1 MAPPQFWGLRQR
13 DSRLCFTSVSQ
24 NPPART
30 KPARI
35 LVVEDANIIALA
47 MSYALEGAGF
57 HVELAAD
64 GEECIVK
71 VREDLPDLILLDIM
85 MPKMNGIEALKILRA
100 DEKTKD
106 LPVIVCSAKDFKTE
120 RQAAA
125 ELGALDYL
133 IKPFNP
139 ADLVRKV
146 SAALGG
152 TMVADARAAGVGA
165 LPASAVPISYQ
176 PVLDTRRTHFT
187 LWGTRGSTPTVGHR
201 FQRYGGNTSC
211 MSFAVGNDLL
221 IFDAGS
227 GIRELG
233 NHILEG
239 GPRKLHLFITHT
251 HWDHIQGFPFFTP
264 AYLPGYDITVYGS
277 TGFGKNLEALFRGQ
291 LDRDYFP
298 VQMEDMRSNL
308 RFQHITDKP
317 VEIGNVRVTWEFSHH
332 PLPTVGYKVETGE
345 QSVVWMPDDEFLQG
359 YTGAPHALSR
369 YHPQVAPFEKIVS
382 FLNGVDVVLHEA
394 QYMADEYPSRI
405 GWGHCSLP
413 NACAL
418 MKLARVQRWIVTHH
432 DPMHDDVFL
441 DRKLCLT
448 RQILEDIGH
457 AIPVSHGFDG
467 MTEFL

>member
-1 MAPPQFWGLRQR
+1 M
-13 DSRLCFTSVSQ
+13 
-24 NPPART
+24 T
-30 KPARI
+30 KQARI
-35 LVVEDANIIALA
+35 LIVEDANIIALA

-57 HVELAAD
+57 HVDLAGD
-64 GEECIVK
+64 GEQGVLK
-71 VREDLPDLILLDIM
+71 AREMVPDLILLDIM
-85 MPKMNGIEALKILRA
+85 MPKMNGIEALKLLRA
-100 DEKTKD
+100 DERTRD
-106 LPVIVCSAKDFKTE
+106 VPVIICSAKDFKTE

-139 ADLVRKV
+139 AELVRKV
-146 SAALGG
+146 SAALGSAQ
-152 TMVADARAAGVGA
+152 VAAPTLNGSH
-165 LPASAVPISYQ
+165 PATVVPIRYQ
-176 PVLDTRRTHFT
+176 PELDTKRTHYTF
-187 LWGTRGSTPTVGHR
+187 WGTRGSTPTVGHR

-211 MSFAVGNDLL
+211 MSYAIGDELL

-233 NHILEG
+233 NHILAS

-308 RFQHITDKP
+308 RFQHLGDEPI
-317 VEIGNVRVTWEFSHH
+317 EIGGAKITWEFSHH
-332 PLPTVGYKVETGE
+332 PLPTVGYKIEGQNQT
-345 QSVVWMPDDEFLQG
+345 VVWMPDDEFLQG

-369 YHPQVAPFEKIVS
+369 YHPQVAPFEKIVA
-382 FLNGVDVVLHEA
+382 FLNGVDVVVHEA
-394 QYMADEYPSRI
+394 QYMAEEYPNRV

-418 MKLARVQRWIVTHH
+418 MKLARAQRWIVTHH

-457 AIPVSHGFDG
+457 AIPVSHAFDG

>member
-1 MAPPQFWGLRQR
+1 MPPPRPKQ
-13 DSRLCFTSVSQ
+13 
-24 NPPART
+24 
-30 KPARI
+30 ARI
-35 LVVEDANIIALA
+35 LIAEDANIIALA

-57 HVELAAD
+57 QVEVASD
-64 GEECIVK
+64 GEECLVK
-71 VREDLPDLILLDIM
+71 ALETPPDLILLDIM
-85 MPKMNGIEALKILRA
+85 MPRLNGIEALRLLRA
-100 DEKTKD
+100 DERTRD
-106 LPVIVCSAKDFKTE
+106 VPVIICSAKDFKTE

-139 ADLVRKV
+139 AELVRKV
-146 SAALGG
+146 SAAVGLTKVEPSALNGG
-152 TMVADARAAGVGA
+152 HPPT
-165 LPASAVPISYQ
+165 AVPILYQ
-176 PVLDTRRTHFT
+176 PELDTTRTHLS

-211 MSFAVGNDLL
+211 MSFSIGNELL
-221 IFDAGS
+221 IFDAGT

-233 NHILEG
+233 HQIMAGDL
-239 GPRKLHLFITHT
+239 RKLHLFVTHT

-264 AYLPGYDITVYGS
+264 AYVPGFDITVYGS
-277 TGFGKNLEALFRGQ
+277 SGFGKNLEAIFRGQ

-298 VQMEDMRSNL
+298 VQMEDMRSRL
-308 RFQHITDKP
+308 KFQHLNEEP
-317 VEIGNVRVTWEFSHH
+317 VMIGGAKITWEFSHH
-332 PLPTVGYKVETGE
+332 PLPTVGYKIEAEGK
-345 QSVVWMPDDEFLQG
+345 SLVWMPDDEFLQG

-382 FLNGVDVVLHEA
+382 FLNGVDVVVHEA
-394 QYMADEYPSRI
+394 QYMAEEYPSRI
-405 GWGHCSLP
+405 GWGHCSVP

-441 DRKLCLT
+441 DKKLCLT

-467 MTEFL
+467 MTEYF